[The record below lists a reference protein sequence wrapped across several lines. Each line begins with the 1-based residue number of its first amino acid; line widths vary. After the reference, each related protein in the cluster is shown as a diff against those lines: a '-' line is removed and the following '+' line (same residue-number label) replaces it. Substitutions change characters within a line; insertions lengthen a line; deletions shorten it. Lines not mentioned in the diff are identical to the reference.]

1 MIDHDV
7 SPALRRVIAFFESLR
22 PEDLPAIAQIYAD
35 DARFRDPFS
44 DVRGPAAI
52 EAIFSA
58 MFVRLEA
65 PRFVITEAIEG
76 NEQAFLA
83 WDFEF
88 RFRRGD
94 AARLQRIQGATLLRF
109 GPDGQIVEHRD
120 YWDAAGELYAK
131 LPFVGALMRWLG
143 RRMAH

>member
-1 MIDHDV
+1 MTDHDV

-52 EAIFSA
+52 EAIFAA

-65 PRFVITEAIEG
+65 PRFAITEVIEG
-76 NEQAFLA
+76 DEQAFLA

-88 RFRRGD
+88 RFRRGG

-109 GPDGQIVEHRD
+109 GPDGRIVEHRD

>member
-1 MIDHDV
+1 MTDLHV
-7 SPALRRVIAFFESLR
+7 SPALRRVVDFYEALR
-22 PEDLPAIAQIYAD
+22 PGDLPAIAQIYAE

-44 DVRGPAAI
+44 DVRGTAAI
-52 EAIFSA
+52 EAIFAA
-58 MFVRLEA
+58 MFARLDE
-65 PRFVITEAIEG
+65 PRFSIREAIEG
-76 NEQAFLA
+76 NGQAFLG

-94 AARLQRIQGATLLRF
+94 SARLQRIQGATLLRF
-109 GPDGQIVEHRD
+109 GADGRIVEHRD

>member
-1 MIDHDV
+1 MTDHDV

-22 PEDLPAIAQIYAD
+22 PEDLPAIAKIYAD

-44 DVRGPAAI
+44 DVRGLAAI
-52 EAIFSA
+52 EAIFTA
-58 MFVRLEA
+58 MFARLEA
-65 PRFVITEAIEG
+65 PRFAITEVIEG
-76 NEQAFLA
+76 SGQASLA
-83 WDFEF
+83 WNFEF
-88 RFRRGD
+88 RFRRGG
-94 AARLQRIQGATLLRF
+94 AARLQRIEGATLLRF
-109 GPDGQIVEHRD
+109 GPDGRIVEHRD

>member
-1 MIDHDV
+1 MNDHRV

-22 PEDLPAIAQIYAD
+22 PEDLPALARIYAE

-44 DVRGPAAI
+44 DVRGTAAI
-52 EAIFSA
+52 EAVFAA
-58 MFVRLEA
+58 MFARLAE
-65 PRFVITEAIEG
+65 PRFAIREAIESDG
-76 NEQAFLA
+76 QAFLA

-88 RFRRGD
+88 RFRRAGS
-94 AARLQRIQGATLLRF
+94 APLQRIEGATLLRF
-109 GPDGQIVEHRD
+109 GADGRIVEHRD

-131 LPFVGALMRWLG
+131 LPFVGALMRWLR

>member
-1 MIDHDV
+1 MTDHDV
-7 SPALRRVIAFFESLR
+7 SPALRRVIDFFESLR

-52 EAIFSA
+52 EAIFAA

-65 PRFVITEAIEG
+65 PRFVITEVIEG

-94 AARLQRIQGATLLRF
+94 AAHPQRIQGATLLRF
-109 GPDGQIVEHRD
+109 GPDGRIVEHRD

>member
-1 MIDHDV
+1 
-7 SPALRRVIAFFESLR
+7 
-22 PEDLPAIAQIYAD
+22 
-35 DARFRDPFS
+35 
-44 DVRGPAAI
+44 
-52 EAIFSA
+52 

-65 PRFVITEAIEG
+65 PRFVITEVIEG

-83 WDFEF
+83 WDFRF

-109 GPDGQIVEHRD
+109 GPDGRIVEHRD

>member
-22 PEDLPAIAQIYAD
+22 PEDLPAIAQIYAG

-83 WDFEF
+83 WDFRF

-94 AARLQRIQGATLLRF
+94 AARLRASRARRCCASART
-109 GPDGQIVEHRD
+109 
-120 YWDAAGELYAK
+120 AGSSSTAITGTR
-131 LPFVGALMRWLG
+131 PGSCTRSCRSSAR
-143 RRMAH
+143 

>member
-1 MIDHDV
+1 MTNRDV
-7 SPALRRVIAFFESLR
+7 SPALRRAIAYFESLR
-22 PEDLPAIAQIYAD
+22 PEDLPAIARIYAD

-52 EAIFSA
+52 EAIFAS
-58 MFVRLEA
+58 MFARLDE
-65 PRFVITEAIEG
+65 PRFAITEVIEG
-76 NEQAFLA
+76 SGQAFLA

-94 AARLQRIQGATLLRF
+94 AARLQRIEGATLLRF
-109 GPDGQIVEHRD
+109 GPDGRIVEHRD